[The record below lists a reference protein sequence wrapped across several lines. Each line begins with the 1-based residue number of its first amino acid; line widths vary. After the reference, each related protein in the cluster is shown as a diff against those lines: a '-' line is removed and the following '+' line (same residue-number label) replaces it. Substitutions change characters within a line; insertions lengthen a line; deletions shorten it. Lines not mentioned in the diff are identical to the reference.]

1 MSKPRDVVVVR
12 VSEKGDREDEHFHS
26 PEVQIEAARR
36 WARER
41 GERLAASPIP
51 EIEVSGRLPLSK
63 RPGLLATIEMIE
75 RVETAGGE
83 IFALDHGKL
92 TIGTAAQR
100 LSTNMLGSVFQYFA
114 EITGEK
120 VAAAQARAVAR
131 GVYPH
136 PKILVGYVRG
146 ENGVLV
152 VEPAAA
158 QVVVQAFR
166 RRDLGASLVEIQA
179 LLAEHGIERAISG
192 VAWMLRSR
200 MYLGEIH
207 IGELHNTRAHEA
219 IVTDRALFERV
230 QRRSVSRGRQA
241 KSERLLA
248 RLGVLR
254 CGTCAS
260 RMVINSDSG
269 SYRCGDTSANRC
281 RRRAAV
287 KADRVEEMVLSGRT
301 RPRPTR
307 PDARRASSRS
317 ARRTRRSNAP
327 TRILHDTIRQLGEL
341 GLLGRPAS
349 QETLE
354 KLTKALDDAHA
365 VGARLGDR
373 GESNIIGPDDIDKL
387 CEPAKRL
394 VSGVAT
400 ADQRHRRVGYGRAGD
415 DGGWASQSPLGP
427 SPDRDQVPGP
437 ASIRKPLAATAR
449 ACVDTLGS
457 YDSHNPFDRRGV
469 GRRRRARLR
478 IRARSSRARSASPTV
493 RDSSVGEARRREPA
507 VVCRQPSVVRS
518 LQLGDRRRGTATRSA
533 RLSQPWQ
540 MNGRRPAAPK

>member
-1 MSKPRDVVVVR
+1 MSR
-12 VSEKGDREDEHFHS
+12 
-26 PEVQIEAARR
+26 
-36 WARER
+36 
-41 GERLAASPIP
+41 
-51 EIEVSGRLPLSK
+51 
-63 RPGLLATIEMIE
+63 RPGLLAAIEMIE
-75 RVETAGGE
+75 AGRADQLVVAYFDRLVRSLKVQLEVIERVERAGGE

-92 TIGTAAQR
+92 TNGTAAQR

-120 VAAAQARAVAR
+120 VTAAQARAVAR

-136 PKILVGYVRG
+136 PKVPVGYVRG

-158 QVVVQAFR
+158 KVVVQAFK

-179 LLAEHGIERAISG
+179 FLADNGIERALSG

-207 IGELHNTRAHEA
+207 FGELHNTHAHEA
-219 IVTDRALFERV
+219 IVKDRGLFERV
-230 QRRSVSRGRQA
+230 ARRTVSRGRQA

-287 KADRVEEMVLSGRT
+287 KADRVEEMVLDAVPHSAT
-301 RPRPTR
+301 ADAPR
-307 PDARRASSRS
+307 
-317 ARRTRRSNAP
+317 RRSRGRQIREADEAIKRANAD
-327 TRILHDTIRQLGEL
+327 LDDTIRQLGEL

-354 KLTKALDDAHA
+354 MLATALDDAHT
-365 VGARLGDR
+365 VRARLGDAADR
-373 GESNIIGPDDIDKL
+373 DVIGPDQIDKL
-387 CEPAKRL
+387 PDPAKRL
-394 VSGVAT
+394 A
-400 ADQRHRRVGYGRAGD
+400 AWRRLITDTVESVTVLPAITPDGRPSRLWD
-415 DGGWASQSPLGP
+415 PRRIDIRFLGQHP
-427 SPDRDQVPGP
+427 
-437 ASIRKPLAATAR
+437 
-449 ACVDTLGS
+449 
-457 YDSHNPFDRRGV
+457 
-469 GRRRRARLR
+469 
-478 IRARSSRARSASPTV
+478 
-493 RDSSVGEARRREPA
+493 
-507 VVCRQPSVVRS
+507 
-518 LQLGDRRRGTATRSA
+518 
-533 RLSQPWQ
+533 
-540 MNGRRPAAPK
+540 